1 VVNVLQVIVCGAA
14 LDGNSA
20 HQLRHL
26 RRHLPRPADQRL
38 PVVHAARVGAAAAG
52 PRAARRA
59 LDRRRRPVGQFE
71 TEATDEVGQ
80 LLRALQQ
87 MNSNLI
93 ATIRD
98 VRVNVE
104 TMAVATRQI
113 AAGNADLSGRTEAQ
127 AASLEETASSVEQ
140 FSSTVKQNADNSAQA
155 NKLAQTPPRW
165 RCRAAKSSPT

>member
-1 VVNVLQVIVCGAA
+1 VR
-14 LDGNSA
+14 S
-20 HQLRHL
+20 
-26 RRHLPRPADQRL
+26 PPATC
-38 PVVHAARVGAAAAG
+38 
-52 PRAARRA
+52 RA
-59 LDRRRRPVGQFE
+59 FE

-155 NKLAQTPPRW
+155 NKLALNASKWP
-165 RCRAAKSSPT
+165 CRAAKSSPT